1 MNARDLFCWE
11 EKGAQEKNDTEGW
24 LCSPKETEP
33 AAPAGKEEVV
43 ARGAQAGLR
52 GGCDPKLA
60 RAGAAGWSG
69 AGRVGTPGPDCS
81 RKHSWLGEQLPP
93 RGPGPDQIWRF
104 HNSCRCHGDTQ
115 TAPPRPLPRSG
126 SQPAALTLSAPGDS
140 LAPPPARAPPV
151 RGPGRRAAPG
161 NPSLPLGL
169 LTTGQ
174 GQSWGG

>member
-1 MNARDLFCWE
+1 M
-11 EKGAQEKNDTEGW
+11 
-24 LCSPKETEP
+24 
-33 AAPAGKEEVV
+33 

-52 GGCDPKLA
+52 GGCDPELA

-104 HNSCRCHGDTQ
+104 HNSCRCHGDAQ

-140 LAPPPARAPPV
+140 LAPRPRGPPQCGAPGGGLLPGTLLSLLVSSPPARDRAGV
-151 RGPGRRAAPG
+151 ADEGLGSRSFRGAFCV
-161 NPSLPLGL
+161 
-169 LTTGQ
+169 
-174 GQSWGG
+174 